1 MDQDLL
7 NSHNSERAKTGLAP
21 LRVDGTLVTVARQRA
36 MDMAN
41 KSYFS
46 HTSPTG
52 ETAFTLLN
60 RSGYSYSTAGENIAR
75 NNYPDAQAAGVAMN
89 GFMNSP
95 SHRVNIMDGRFR
107 LVGISS
113 VTGRDGMKYFAV
125 VFSGQ

>member
-1 MDQDLL
+1 MDQELL
-7 NSHNSERAKTGLAP
+7 NSHNAERGKAGLAP
-21 LRVDGTLVTVARQRA
+21 LRVDGALVTVARQRA
-36 MDMAN
+36 NDMAAKN
-41 KSYFS
+41 YFS

-52 ETAFTLLN
+52 ETAFVLLN
-60 RSGYSYSTAGENIAR
+60 RAGYAYGTAGENIAR

-107 LVGISS
+107 NVGIAS

-125 VFSGQ
+125 IFSGS